1 MANERKP
8 QYVPPKQS
16 QIGQIFD
23 SLFLLFL
30 VGLSLFAPLW
40 LKLAGGG
47 KTDLTFADKTWEAMG
62 QTPAMQAAWEKLGHT
77 AETAQPLIASRF
89 DYSFD
94 LVEMLITAVVIIGYF
109 VFVVRYSDKEYRD
122 VIRERFG
129 DK

>member
-1 MANERKP
+1 MANNR
-8 QYVPPKQS
+8 YDPPKQS
-16 QIGQIFD
+16 AFGQIFD
-23 SLFLLFL
+23 SLFLLAL
-30 VGLSLFAPLW
+30 VALTLFAPLW
-40 LKLAGGG
+40 LQLAGGG
-47 KTDLTFADKTWEAMG
+47 KTTLEFKDKTWDAMG
-62 QTPAMQAAWEKLGHT
+62 QNPTMQAAWEKLGHT

-94 LVEMLITAVVIIGYF
+94 LVSFIITAIVIIGYF

>member
-1 MANERKP
+1 MAKNDR
-8 QYVPPKQS
+8 YDPPKQS
-16 QIGQIFD
+16 AIGQVFD
-23 SLFLLFL
+23 SLFLLLL

-47 KTDLTFADKTWEAMG
+47 KMDLEFKDKTWDAMG
-62 QTPAMQAAWEKLGHT
+62 QTPQMQAAWEKLGHT

-89 DYSFD
+89 DYQFS
-94 LVEMLITAVVIIGYF
+94 LIEMVVTAIVIIGYF
-109 VFVVRYSDKEYRD
+109 VFIVRYSDKEYRD

>member
-1 MANERKP
+1 MANNRYE
-8 QYVPPKQS
+8 PPKQS
-16 QIGQIFD
+16 TFGQIFD
-23 SLFLLFL
+23 SLFLLLL

-47 KTDLTFADKTWEAMG
+47 KTELAFTDKTWDAMG
-62 QTPAMQAAWEKLGHT
+62 QTAPMQAAWEKLGYT
-77 AETAQPLIASRF
+77 AESAQPVIASRF
-89 DYSFD
+89 DYTFD
-94 LVEMLITAVVIIGYF
+94 LVTFIITAIVVIGYF

>member
-1 MANERKP
+1 MANNNR
-8 QYVPPKQS
+8 YDPPKQS
-16 QIGQIFD
+16 TFGQIFD
-23 SLFLLFL
+23 SLFLLLL

-40 LKLAGGG
+40 LGLAGGG
-47 KTDLTFADKTWEAMG
+47 KKELSFADKTWEAMG
-62 QTPAMQAAWEKLGHT
+62 QTAAQQAAWEKLGHT

-89 DYSFD
+89 DYAFSP
-94 LVEMLITAVVIIGYF
+94 LEMLITAIVIIGYF

>member
-1 MANERKP
+1 MANGHYE
-8 QYVPPKQS
+8 PPKQS
-16 QIGQIFD
+16 TVGQVFD
-23 SLFLLFL
+23 SLFLLVL

-40 LKLAGGG
+40 LGLAGGG
-47 KTDLTFADKTWEAMG
+47 KSDLAFKDKTWDAMG
-62 QTPAMQAAWEKLGHT
+62 QTAPMQKAWEQLGFT
-77 AETAQPLIASRF
+77 PETAQPIIASRF

-94 LVEMLITAVVIIGYF
+94 WLTMAVTAAVIIGYF